1 MVLAQGL
8 GDAERQAPRDEKG
21 TCGLTAVVAA
31 ANQPQRLAREALEAS
46 VAERGKK
53 LAANSEFAICAL
65 PQVIPVANLPIGG
78 IGSPWPPPT
87 LDAFLFSFPR
97 TAKACLVTNV
107 RDAEVTGSRG
117 QPSFCSYC
125 GFAAELFQFLTAAQ
139 VAYVEHYGKVFGKR
153 TGHCC
158 GRTERSCDRP
168 CPETRVFEI
177 RRRALESSAQS
188 AIRRKRNAGYECAR
202 VSQVQI
208 GERVGFEECAVH
220 IIVLIEQIPHQSV
233 QLDILA
239 DLIR

>member
-1 MVLAQGL
+1 M
-8 GDAERQAPRDEKG
+8 
-21 TCGLTAVVAA
+21 TAVVAA

-107 RDAEVTGSRG
+107 RDAEVTGG
-117 QPSFCSYC
+117 VVANPVFALNC
-125 GFAAELFQFLTAAQ
+125 GFAAESFQFLTAAQ

-153 TGHCC
+153 TGHCWA
-158 GRTERSCDRP
+158 GRTEGSCDRP